1 MLFQYGDLDPS
12 SAEFFLQ
19 EERLAQMKSKY
30 ELQCRVSRALGLGT
44 QLPRDASSPR
54 ASFLEAAC
62 NATLLFV
69 MLFGLFLFYVNL
81 CSWLVESFYRR
92 SKWSREGKMP

>member
-44 QLPRDASSPR
+44 QHPRDASSPR

-69 MLFGLFLFYVNL
+69 MLWFI
-81 CSWLVESFYRR
+81 SF
-92 SKWSREGKMP
+92 SH

>member
-44 QLPRDASSPR
+44 QHPRDASSPR

-62 NATLLFV
+62 NATLLF
-69 MLFGLFLFYVNL
+69 
-81 CSWLVESFYRR
+81 CDALVYFFFTLICALGWWKAFIAEANGQER
-92 SKWSREGKMP
+92 